1 MFDLIEFCR
10 LHAFGDGIISL
21 LKTIIIIVMLG
32 RILKWMEAS
41 LRLRG
46 RDYEGLEST
55 PFQT

>member
-21 LKTIIIIVMLG
+21 LKTIIIVMLVI
-32 RILKWMEAS
+32 ILKRMEAS

-46 RDYEGLEST
+46 RDYEGLESA

>member
-1 MFDLIEFCR
+1 MFDLIKCCR

-21 LKTIIIIVMLG
+21 LKTIIIVMLVI
-32 RILKWMEAS
+32 ILKRMEAS

-46 RDYEGLEST
+46 RDYEGLESA